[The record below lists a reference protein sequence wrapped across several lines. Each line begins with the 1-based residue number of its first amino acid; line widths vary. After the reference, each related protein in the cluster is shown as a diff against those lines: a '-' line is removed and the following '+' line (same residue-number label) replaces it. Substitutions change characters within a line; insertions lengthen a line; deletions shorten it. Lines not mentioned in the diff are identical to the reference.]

1 MMGFPQIKINGKST
15 DSIHE
20 HLIERDGLHTYYIS
34 LFHLNYSYDLLKTVK
49 MHESCKYFT
58 VVSMPRADVGSR
70 TLRWNTLGPV

>member
-20 HLIERDGLHTYYIS
+20 HLIERDGLHIYIFIS
-34 LFHLNYSYDLLKTVK
+34 SKLLYDLLKTVK